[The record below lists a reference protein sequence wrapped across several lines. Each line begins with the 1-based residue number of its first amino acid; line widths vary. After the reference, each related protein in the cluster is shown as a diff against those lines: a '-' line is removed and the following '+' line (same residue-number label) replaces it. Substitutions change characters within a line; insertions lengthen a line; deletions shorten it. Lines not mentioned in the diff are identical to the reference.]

1 MSQATLDT
9 PESAMFL
16 DAELGGPVMDLRGK
30 VVEAIKG
37 VYDPEVPVNIYDM
50 GLIYNID
57 VGSGGHVRIDMTL
70 TAPACP
76 AAQSLPER
84 VREQVET
91 IPEVETAQ
99 VEIVWEP
106 PWSPDL
112 MTEAARL
119 ELGMM

>member
-1 MSQATLDT
+1 
-9 PESAMFL
+9 MFL
-16 DAELGGPVMDLRGK
+16 DAELGGPATDLQKK

-37 VYDPEVPVNIYDM
+37 VYDPEIPVNIYDM

-57 VGSGGHVRIDMTL
+57 VSGGHVRIDMTL

-84 VREQVET
+84 VREQIEV
-91 IPEVETAQ
+91 IPEVRTAQ